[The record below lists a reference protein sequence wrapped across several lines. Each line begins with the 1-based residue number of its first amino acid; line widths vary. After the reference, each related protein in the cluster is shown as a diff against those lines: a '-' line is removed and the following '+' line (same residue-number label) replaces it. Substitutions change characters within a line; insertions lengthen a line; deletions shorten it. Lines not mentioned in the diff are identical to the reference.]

1 MPTRSRAQRVPDV
14 SVEATVTSKGQIT
27 LPKPLRE
34 RLGLR
39 RGSRIR
45 FRLDAHGRL
54 QGEAVLHD
62 LEDLWAMVDQARR
75 PRRALTRG
83 EMDAAKARRR
93 W

>member
-1 MPTRSRAQRVPDV
+1 MSRS
-14 SVEATVTSKGQIT
+14 STLEATVTSKGQIT
-27 LPKPLRE
+27 LPKALRE

-62 LEDLWAMVDQARR
+62 LEDLWALADQARR
-75 PRRALTRG
+75 PRRAMTRDD
-83 EMDAAKARRR
+83 MDAAKARRR

>member
-1 MPTRSRAQRVPDV
+1 MSHPTL
-14 SVEATVTSKGQIT
+14 EATVTSKGQIT

-34 RLGLR
+34 RLGLE

-45 FRLDAHGRL
+45 FSLDARGRL
-54 QGEAVLHD
+54 RGEAVLHE
-62 LEDLWAMVDQARR
+62 LEDLWATADQARR
-75 PRRALTRG
+75 PKRAMTRD